1 MLISVVV
8 PVYNSQNYL
17 EKCLDSIR
25 SQSFQDWECILVD
38 DGSTDDCGT
47 IIDSFVKKDARFVSV
62 HKRNGGVSSARN
74 VGIASA
80 RGEYIAFIDSD
91 DWVAD
96 DYLELLYNAVRIADC
111 DLSVCGFGRVGRQGI
126 IIPHSVDTSISLRIN
141 KENESLFVELNQ
153 KCLLYGPCKKLYKS
167 SIIKNNGLSFD
178 ETCSYGE
185 DLLFNYCYL
194 GYVNRIN
201 VLNRILYFYRE
212 TGENSLSGRIRPDW
226 FDINYS
232 QWKVLRR
239 FFEERF
245 GDSELSKGYLYRR
258 LWGIVYDSV
267 FLYPRLPQRSLNY
280 LKRILSIPEINE
292 LRLYDDFPCS
302 KWISVSILN
311 RWFLVFYLYFNLK
324 R

>member
-1 MLISVVV
+1 MISIVV
-8 PVYNSQNYL
+8 PVYNSQDYL
-17 EKCLDSIR
+17 EKCLDSICR
-25 SQSFQDWECILVD
+25 QTYRDWECILVD
-38 DGSTDDCGT
+38 DGSTDDSMT
-47 IIDSFVKKDARFVSV
+47 IIDAFVEKDARFFSI
-62 HKRNGGVSSARN
+62 HKSNGGVSSARN
-74 VGIASA
+74 IGTDIS
-80 RGEYIAFIDSD
+80 RGEYIAYIDSD
-91 DWVAD
+91 DWVD
-96 DYLELLYNAVRIADC
+96 PDYLELLYNTICFTDS
-111 DLSVCGFGRVGRQGI
+111 DLSVCGFGRVRRQGT
-126 IIPHSVDTSISLRIN
+126 IIPHVMKTSSSFIV
-141 KENESLFVELNQ
+141 NEDNELLFIELNQ
-153 KCLLYGPCKKLYKS
+153 EYLLFGPCQKLYKS
-167 SIIKNNGLSFD
+167 SIIKNNRLRFD

-194 GYVNRIN
+194 EYVNRIF

-239 FFEERF
+239 FFEEKF
-245 GDSELSKGYLYRR
+245 GDRDLSKGFLYRR

-267 FLYPRLPQRSLNY
+267 FLYPRLPQRNLNY
-280 LKRILSIPEINE
+280 LKRVLSIPEIKE